1 MAAHQE
7 AAQTIQMLF
16 WAQVWLI
23 HDKLQQC
30 RIVLLTLTRAKT
42 GSMHSQVKGVS
53 FTHKS
58 KESYIFWS

>member
-30 RIVLLTLTRAKT
+30 RIVLLTLTRARKRVNALPSE
-42 GSMHSQVKGVS
+42 GSLFHS
-53 FTHKS
+53 
-58 KESYIFWS
+58 